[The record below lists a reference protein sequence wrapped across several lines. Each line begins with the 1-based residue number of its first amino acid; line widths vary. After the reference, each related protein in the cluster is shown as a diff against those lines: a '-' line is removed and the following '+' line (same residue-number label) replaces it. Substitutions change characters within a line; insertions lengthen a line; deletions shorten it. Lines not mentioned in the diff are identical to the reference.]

1 MKPETFAVSVT
12 GLMHGR
18 RFRAGFGPFY
28 RGREAIVQATQ
39 AQFEKLR
46 ADPCLAVVKAPP
58 TFAPAAQGAS
68 NKQGAMN
75 RAPTGGGHAAG
86 GVAPPTP
93 ECNEPCKGPCCED
106 CPCPADPVDP
116 AGGEP
121 VETAPKKGQKT
132 AKKANRR
139 KAA

>member
-1 MKPETFAVSVT
+1 MEPETFAVSVI

-18 RFRAGFGPFY
+18 RFRAGLGPFW

-46 ADPCLAVVKAPP
+46 ADPCLAVVKVSDA
-58 TFAPAAQGAS
+58 T
-68 NKQGAMN
+68 
-75 RAPTGGGHAAG
+75 
-86 GVAPPTP
+86 
-93 ECNEPCKGPCCED
+93 ECNEACKGDCCD
-106 CPCPADPVDP
+106 GCPCPADPADP

-132 AKKANRR
+132 AKKA
-139 KAA
+139 KSP